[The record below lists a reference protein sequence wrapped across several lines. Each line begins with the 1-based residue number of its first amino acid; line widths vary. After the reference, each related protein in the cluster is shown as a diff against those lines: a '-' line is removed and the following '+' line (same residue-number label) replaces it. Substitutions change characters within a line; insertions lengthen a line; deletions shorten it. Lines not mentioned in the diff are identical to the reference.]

1 MIFVVYPQAMAKMP
15 AGQMW
20 AVLFFF
26 MLLCLGLNSQF
37 AIVEVVVTSI
47 QDGFPNWIKTKL
59 VYHELLVLI
68 VCMVSFFFGLPNLVQ
83 GGIYYFQLIDHYA
96 ASISIMFLAFFQII
110 AISWFYGVRRL
121 SKNIKQMT
129 GKAPSIYF
137 RSCWFVIGPMLLI
150 VSFEIHMLYEK
161 LDF

>member
-1 MIFVVYPQAMAKMP
+1 M
-15 AGQMW
+15 
-20 AVLFFF
+20 
-26 MLLCLGLNSQF
+26 
-37 AIVEVVVTSI
+37 TSI

-68 VCMVSFFFGLPNLVQ
+68 VCVVSFFFGLPNLVQ

-110 AISWFYGVRRL
+110 AISWFYGVGRL

-137 RSCWFVIGPMLLI
+137 RSCWLVIGPALLI
-150 VSFEIHMLYEK
+150 VSNYNNVYSI
-161 LDF
+161 